1 MLQYQSLEYQSF
13 ICNITCVKDDIQ
25 GFDIILYCIYI
36 YINDKFQEMKVLSER
51 MIYV

>member
-13 ICNITCVKDDIQ
+13 TYNLTCVKDDIRV
-25 GFDIILYCIYI
+25 FDIICI